1 MTPEDYLSRQD
12 VGPHSDIFAIVVTL
26 YYYLVSRRMP
36 FHADNEL
43 EWMFTVA
50 GNMEEQAPWLSD
62 VCPDVSAGFSD
73 IIAKGLQKKIP
84 QRYANAAD
92 MKRDLEEHIAIF
104 HQLLPARERASYYLK
119 QPSPSLPWYGLILQP
134 FSNLFSAESF
144 SEEEVRTPRIRRR
157 SPHSPLIQILKEFL
171 DPLPF
176 IFETPAL

>member
-1 MTPEDYLSRQD
+1 VDSLPQETVAHIQSAGCNLQATWR
-12 VGPHSDIFAIVVTL
+12 
-26 YYYLVSRRMP
+26 SRR
-36 FHADNEL
+36 
-43 EWMFTVA
+43 T

-157 SPHSPLIQILKEFL
+157 SPHSPLIQIVKAFL
-171 DPLPF
+171 APLPF
-176 IFETPAL
+176 IFETPSL